1 MQKESF
7 SFRKR
12 IRSFAYAFNGLK
24 ILFSTQHNARIHG
37 FCAIIAIVLGL
48 YFSISNIEW
57 IAITISIG
65 MVIAAEAF
73 NSSIETLC
81 NAISPEYNHQIKAI
95 KDLAA
100 GAVLVVAIMAL
111 TIGLLIFIPKLI
123 TTLITLQ

>member
-37 FCAIIAIVLGL
+37 VCAIIAIVLGL
-48 YFSISNIEW
+48 YFSISDTEW
-57 IAITISIG
+57 IAVTISIG
-65 MVIAAEAF
+65 MVISAEAF

-81 NAISPEYNHQIKAI
+81 NAISPEYNHQIKAT

-100 GAVLVVAIMAL
+100 GAVLVVALTAL
-111 TIGLLIFIPKLI
+111 VIGSLIFIPKFIGVFIVL
-123 TTLITLQ
+123 